1 MAGGIHCRPLF
12 KESTDMGLFRKI
24 LDFLDNRLEMSICIV
39 LMSILSVVLF
49 IQVFFRYVLGAS
61 LSWSEELARYMF
73 IWLVYIG
80 IAYGCK
86 VMRHIKIDAG
96 LYLFPKKARKY
107 VVIIGDV
114 IFFLFAI
121 AIVYYSW
128 GLEQK
133 QIMFGQLSPAMQIP
147 MWIPYGAPLVGFAL
161 TAVRELQTIIF
172 RIKHLKDAD
181 EDKPLDLENL

>member
-1 MAGGIHCRPLF
+1 
-12 KESTDMGLFRKI
+12 MGLFRKI

-39 LMSILSVVLF
+39 LMSCLSVVLF

-61 LSWSEELARYMF
+61 LSWSEELSRYMF

-107 VVIIGDV
+107 VVILGDI
-114 IFFLFAI
+114 IFFLFAL
-121 AIVYYSW
+121 AIVHYSW
-128 GLEQK
+128 ILEQK

-147 MWIPYGAPLVGFAL
+147 MWIPYGAPLVGFTL
-161 TAVRELQTIIF
+161 TAIRELQTIIF
-172 RIKHLKDAD
+172 RIKHLKEAD
-181 EDKPLDLENL
+181 QDKPLDLDNL

>member
-24 LDFLDNRLEMSICIV
+24 LDFLDNRLEMTICIA
-39 LMSILSVVLF
+39 LMSVLSVVLF

-96 LYLFPKKARKY
+96 LFFFPKALRPY
-107 VVIIGDV
+107 VVIMSEGV
-114 IFFLFAI
+114 FAI
-121 AIVYYSW
+121 FAAVVAVLAFKLVGRQMMIGSA
-128 GLEQK
+128 
-133 QIMFGQLSPAMQIP
+133 SPAMGIP
-147 MWIPYGAPLVGFAL
+147 MWVVYMAPCVGFTLTTIRQIQAL
-161 TAVRELQTIIF
+161 AWRLRHFNQDPQSDPM
-172 RIKHLKDAD
+172 KA
-181 EDKPLDLENL
+181 